1 MAALPGDRDLKG
13 TQRSA
18 IFRRSQAR
26 RQGGADQRGQT
37 AAGETMIRIAIS
49 QAAFDAV
56 VATLP
61 IGSVMYEAEL
71 NENSERL
78 IWVERWP
85 TTHRAKLVHRPERHA
100 DRFSLARYRLENE
113 VRGTGCEHNG
123 HCEFRRLE

>member
-1 MAALPGDRDLKG
+1 
-13 TQRSA
+13 
-18 IFRRSQAR
+18 
-26 RQGGADQRGQT
+26 
-37 AAGETMIRIAIS
+37 MIRIATS

-61 IGSVMYEAEL
+61 MYEAEL

-113 VRGTGCEHNG
+113 VRGTGCEHSG

>member
-1 MAALPGDRDLKG
+1 LDAY
-13 TQRSA
+13 RSRSPSDPILLSEKVRIFVTEEAFEA
-18 IFRRSQAR
+18 IK
-26 RQGGADQRGQT
+26 
-37 AAGETMIRIAIS
+37 
-49 QAAFDAV
+49 
-56 VATLP
+56 ATLR